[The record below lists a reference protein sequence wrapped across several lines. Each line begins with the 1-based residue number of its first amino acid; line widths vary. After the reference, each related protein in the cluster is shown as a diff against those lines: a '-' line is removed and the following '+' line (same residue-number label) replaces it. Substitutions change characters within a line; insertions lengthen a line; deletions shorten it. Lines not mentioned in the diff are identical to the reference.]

1 MRRLLIVGLL
11 AAVLAVQ
18 AGADEVTRLVVD
30 QVMPP
35 LEGDFLTKTKARL
48 PDAAAGQV
56 ALVALGFTYDS
67 RFAVEEWS
75 KRFRETFADDPR
87 VTFFEVPMLGR
98 MARLGRVFID
108 RGMRNGTPEAFH
120 GNVITVYGGSVG
132 DWKKRMGFTDAA
144 KDAAYLIL
152 LGPDGIVRW
161 LHTGVPADAPFEA
174 LVAATREILASAPT
188 R

>member
-1 MRRLLIVGLL
+1 MRSILAVGLL
-11 AAVLAVQ
+11 AAVLGVSVR
-18 AGADEVTRLVVD
+18 ADEVTRLAVGETL
-30 QVMPP
+30 PP

-48 PDAAAGQV
+48 PDAAAGKV
-56 ALVALGFTYDS
+56 ALVSLGFTYDS

-75 KRFRETFADDPR
+75 NRFRETFADEPR

-108 RGMRNGTPEAFH
+108 RGMRSGTPEAFH

-132 DWKKRMGFTDAA
+132 DWKKRMGFTDAT
-144 KDAAYLIL
+144 KNAAYLIL
-152 LGPDGIVRW
+152 VGPDGVVRW

-174 LVAATREILASAPT
+174 LVASTRELLPSGL
-188 R
+188 

>member
-1 MRRLLIVGLL
+1 MRVMLLVLL
-11 AAVLAVQ
+11 AIGPVAAVGVDEIARLAV
-18 AGADEVTRLVVD
+18 DETL
-30 QVMPP
+30 PP

-48 PDAAAGQV
+48 PDAAAGKV

-108 RGMRNGTPEAFH
+108 RGMRKGTPEAFH

-132 DWKKRMGFTDAA
+132 DWKKRMGFTDAT

-152 LGPDGIVRW
+152 LGPDGTVRW
-161 LHTGVPADAPFEA
+161 LHTGAPADAPFEA
-174 LVAATREILASAPT
+174 LVAATRRLLPSGP
-188 R
+188 

>member
-1 MRRLLIVGLL
+1 MHRILAVGLL
-11 AAVLAVQ
+11 AAVLSIPVR
-18 AGADEVTRLVVD
+18 ADEVTRLVVE

-48 PDAAAGQV
+48 PDAAAGRV

-75 KRFRETFADDPR
+75 KRFRETFAGEPR

-108 RGMRNGTPEAFH
+108 RGMRSGTPEAFH

-152 LGPDGIVRW
+152 LGPDGTVHW
-161 LHTGVPADAPFEA
+161 LHTGTPADAPFEA
-174 LVAATREILASAPT
+174 LVAAARELLPSVP
-188 R
+188 

>member
-1 MRRLLIVGLL
+1 MLLLVLL
-11 AAVLAVQ
+11 ATVPVAA
-18 AGADEVTRLVVD
+18 AGADEIARLVVGETL
-30 QVMPP
+30 PP
-35 LEGDFLTKTKARL
+35 LEGDFLTKEKARL
-48 PDAAAGQV
+48 PDAAAGKV

-75 KRFRETFADDPR
+75 KRFRDAFADEPR

-144 KDAAYLIL
+144 KNAAYLVL
-152 LGPDGIVRW
+152 VGPDGRVRW
-161 LHTGVPADAPFEA
+161 LHTGVPADAPFAA
-174 LVAATREILASAPT
+174 LVAATEEMLASMTASGRP
-188 R
+188 